1 MESDVSIKSI
11 AMVILLSGLL
21 CSLATNAETITIPV
35 GQQAPGKYNL
45 PRPTRGMSQDAV
57 LDQYGLPESKTAAVG
72 EPPIS
77 FWRYPDYTVY
87 FESETV
93 IHSVLTHTPQVSPE
107 QLDPH

>member
-1 MESDVSIKSI
+1 MSIKRM
-11 AMVILLSGLL
+11 AVVILLGGLMG
-21 CSLATNAETITIPV
+21 SLSTNAETITIPV
-35 GQQAPGKYNL
+35 GQQAPAKHNL
-45 PRPTRGMSQDAV
+45 ARPTRGMSQDAV